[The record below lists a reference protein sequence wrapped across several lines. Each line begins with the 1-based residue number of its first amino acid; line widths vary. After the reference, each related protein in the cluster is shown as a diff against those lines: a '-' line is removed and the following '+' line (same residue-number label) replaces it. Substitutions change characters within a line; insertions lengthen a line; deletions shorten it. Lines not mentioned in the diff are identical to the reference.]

1 MWSLL
6 ERVDGRRPHT
16 QGGAV
21 GIGEV
26 GVGRLQVAQL
36 PLQGVVLGV
45 GNHGL
50 VQHVVAVP
58 VQPYLVG
65 QLLHAGSE
73 LHHFT
78 LDRYRMPM
86 MRPNAR
92 KKLSVLLPP
101 ALKKGSTM
109 PLLGR
114 APATMPTFTIR
125 CRAKM
130 PAAPAQK

>member
-1 MWSLL
+1 M
-6 ERVDGRRPHT
+6 
-16 QGGAV
+16 GGAPTRRV
-21 GIGEV
+21 GLLGSASV
-26 GVGRLQVAQL
+26 GVGGLQVAQL

-45 GNHGL
+45 GDHGL
-50 VQHVVAVP
+50 VQHVVAVA
-58 VQPYLVG
+58 VQPHRVG
-65 QLLHAGSE
+65 QILHACCRSITS
-73 LHHFT
+73 LPHFT

-86 MRPNAR
+86 MRPSAR
-92 KKLSVLLPP
+92 KKLRVLLPP